1 MKKVAERSTGM
12 GLNIMKFH
20 AITHLMDDILAFG
33 VPLEFDTAA
42 NESHHKPAKHAA
54 RLTQRNED
62 TFQWQVA
69 QRMFEF
75 HTLEPGG
82 YMKCQQVQ
90 RSPTTWMEKVL
101 HLCRACRRPPRMSH
115 QAHQIVKNQ
124 GNQNL
129 TRPPR

>member
-1 MKKVAERSTGM
+1 MKVKHVKRLDKKHRCIMHVMKKVAERSTGM

-20 AITHLMDDILAFG
+20 AITQLMDDILAFG

-42 NESHHKPAKHAA
+42 NESHYKPAKHAA

-75 HTLEPGG
+75 HTLDLAAHEMFRVCACEQPSFS
-82 YMKCQQVQ
+82 V
-90 RSPTTWMEKVL
+90 SNIEVL
-101 HLCRACRRPPRMSH
+101 HSH
-115 QAHQIVKNQ
+115 
-124 GNQNL
+124 G
-129 TRPPR
+129 